1 MPPVSPTEEQENV
14 IKLICDN
21 FKKMSGQKVLIH
33 GVTGSGKTE
42 IYIKAVEEAIKRG
55 KSSIILVPEI
65 SLATQMIEI
74 FKNRFGYLVAI
85 YHSRLS
91 AGERYD
97 EWYRILN
104 GEAKIIVGAR
114 SAIFAPV
121 KDLGVIVI
129 DEEHE
134 TTYKQDEDPKYH
146 AREVAEKRV
155 ELENALL
162 ILGSATPS
170 IETYYKSQKKLYTLA
185 ELKKRVLD
193 KPLPKIELVDMR
205 QEIKSNNRSIFSRK
219 LLNSMEEALRN
230 REQIIL
236 FLNRRGYSTFVLC
249 RECGFVMKCPH
260 CDISLTYHYEKRL
273 LKCHYCGYEL
283 NAPDLCPSCNGRA
296 IRYFGI
302 GTQRVETE
310 VKKHFPSS
318 RVLRMDVDSTRKKG
332 SHEKILDLFKN
343 READILI
350 GTQMI
355 TKGLDFPGVSL
366 VGVVTADTCLNLPDF
381 RAGERTFQLVTQ
393 VAGRSGRGD
402 VPGLVIVQTY
412 NPRHYSLKYAAN
424 HDYSRFYEQEITYRR
439 ELGYTPFSD
448 MMIIF
453 LKGPEE
459 RDVSSCALQLGDI
472 VKDKYS
478 EIWDITGPSP
488 AAIYR
493 IKDLYRWQLVVKR
506 KNNGLVM
513 LESEPLE
520 IIEYLIKKYPNVS
533 IELDVN
539 PFSVL

>member
-1 MPPVSPTEEQENV
+1 M
-14 IKLICDN
+14 
-21 FKKMSGQKVLIH
+21 
-33 GVTGSGKTE
+33 
-42 IYIKAVEEAIKRG
+42 
-55 KSSIILVPEI
+55 PEI

-236 FLNRRGYSTFVLC
+236 F
-249 RECGFVMKCPH
+249 
-260 CDISLTYHYEKRL
+260 
-273 LKCHYCGYEL
+273 
-283 NAPDLCPSCNGRA
+283 
-296 IRYFGI
+296 
-302 GTQRVETE
+302 
-310 VKKHFPSS
+310 
-318 RVLRMDVDSTRKKG
+318 
-332 SHEKILDLFKN
+332 
-343 READILI
+343 
-350 GTQMI
+350 
-355 TKGLDFPGVSL
+355 
-366 VGVVTADTCLNLPDF
+366 
-381 RAGERTFQLVTQ
+381 
-393 VAGRSGRGD
+393 
-402 VPGLVIVQTY
+402 
-412 NPRHYSLKYAAN
+412 
-424 HDYSRFYEQEITYRR
+424 
-439 ELGYTPFSD
+439 
-448 MMIIF
+448 
-453 LKGPEE
+453 
-459 RDVSSCALQLGDI
+459 
-472 VKDKYS
+472 
-478 EIWDITGPSP
+478 
-488 AAIYR
+488 
-493 IKDLYRWQLVVKR
+493 
-506 KNNGLVM
+506 
-513 LESEPLE
+513 
-520 IIEYLIKKYPNVS
+520 
-533 IELDVN
+533 
-539 PFSVL
+539 